1 MQVNCTSSWQNSDT
15 LESYLIIGADEGIY
29 ALNMNELHDAQ
40 MILLYSKP
48 TYWLHVMKNILM
60 SQSGTHLYRHDLRT
74 LIHSKLNL
82 QFSIHKLV
90 ARRFAITTKVSGTKG
105 CLKSCC
111 VVRNLFNGFEYLAG
125 ISATGGFLMQWYD
138 PLHKYMFLKTFQC
151 PANPPKHLEML
162 VKAELE
168 YPLICFG
175 AKKFPTGP
183 ISFDLID
190 ANTDEGL
197 TGDTSD
203 EEPMYAR
210 VKGLDNDLI
219 AVVYDNIVELVDFKG
234 EHSKKAV
241 SYIKIEFRIDNI
253 SEYF

>member
-15 LESYLIIGADEGIY
+15 LESYLIIGTDEGIY

-40 MILLYSKP
+40 MILLYPKI
-48 TYWLHVMKNILM
+48 TNWLHVMKNSLM

-90 ARRFAITTKVSGTKG
+90 ARRFAITSKVSGTKG

-111 VVRNLFNGFEYLAG
+111 VVRNAYNGFEYLAG
-125 ISATGGFLMQWYD
+125 ISANGGFLMQWYD
-138 PLHKYMFLKTFQC
+138 PLQKYMFLKSFEVPTI
-151 PANPPKHLEML
+151 APKHLEML

-175 AKKFPTGP
+175 AKKFPSGA

-190 ANTDEGL
+190 TNTDEGL
-197 TGDTSD
+197 ICDVRD
-203 EEPMYAR
+203 EEALQAK
-210 VKGLDNDLI
+210 VKGVDNDLI
-219 AVVYDNIVELVDFKG
+219 AVVYDNVVELVDFKG

-241 SYIKIEFRIDNI
+241 SYIKIEFRIDDI
-253 SEYF
+253 SE